1 MYYFIVLIILA
12 ITMFAPFSEEL
23 YFPIANALIIVPIT
37 SVACNRLILSLRG
50 MVFSKEVVR
59 GGDMGLSRTTT
70 SRSQS
75 KTANGAMI
83 RPSTAALR
91 SFTQSSHEPVQG
103 IIELGYSSPTVD
115 TKPEFFFHPH
125 GTQAIHHNPALSE
138 EPSEFQYP
146 PTHRQSTMTTQT
158 QQHAR
163 RLTMD
168 SFIHQDFLPSV
179 NNSPS
184 WKTRERRPAT
194 APDSGGDVASQPQLH
209 HHQGFA
215 ARLGGRGRVQRLMEM
230 ERMTPEEERTVA
242 GVRYPSGGPKS
253 IHPMNS
259 STRL

>member
-1 MYYFIVLIILA
+1 MLVYKAYQTSKGSSRTPILK
-12 ITMFAPFSEEL
+12 
-23 YFPIANALIIVPIT
+23 ALLLHIIVPIT

-115 TKPEFFFHPH
+115 TKAVFFHPH
-125 GTQAIHHNPALSE
+125 GTQAIHHHNPALSE
-138 EPSEFQYP
+138 EPSEFHYP
-146 PTHRQSTMTTQT
+146 PTHHQPTTTQT
-158 QQHAR
+158 TAQHTR

-194 APDSGGDVASQPQLH
+194 APNSGGDVVFQQ
-209 HHQGFA
+209 QGFGT
-215 ARLGGRGRVQRLMEM
+215 RLGGRGGVQRLMEM
-230 ERMTPEEERTVA
+230 VMMTPEEERTVA
-242 GVRYPSGGPKS
+242 GARYPSGGPKS

-259 STRL
+259 STGL